1 MTAEAS
7 LAEGEKTAGEGVEWL
22 ENKPYDNSDGT
33 MPASPITGV
42 LPPRGKGQY
51 TLKKLHFKSKIPGIL
66 AALAPSSSLYLIEE
80 VRWASAQ
87 RLLLQHALR
96 TPLMPPLP
104 FFSLPS
110 PSCAGVECV
119 PALQDR
125 AGVGLPVPKDAA
137 H

>member
-1 MTAEAS
+1 MPCIYEFRIPLPLHVHEFHRGQLYMTAEAS

-33 MPASPITGV
+33 MPASLITGV

-80 VRWASAQ
+80 VRN
-87 RLLLQHALR
+87 
-96 TPLMPPLP
+96 
-104 FFSLPS
+104 
-110 PSCAGVECV
+110 
-119 PALQDR
+119 
-125 AGVGLPVPKDAA
+125 
-137 H
+137 